1 MKGPKKSKP
10 IGVLTKTFRILED
23 LRTAALTLKEIS
35 EQTKI
40 NKSTA
45 LRILAHLESEA
56 YVERDA
62 EGRYRLAGLM
72 LQLGSRSRHEVNL
85 RDASGPPLREL
96 WRLTQET
103 VNLGI
108 LEGLE
113 VVYLESLESPQSF
126 RLVAEAGTRAVAY
139 RTALGKA
146 ILAHLPA
153 EEAAARIDAFA
164 YQPYTPKTIV
174 SAAQLREELDR
185 VRREGYAMDDEESVL
200 GVRCLAVAVLNHEHR
215 PIAGISIS
223 GPISRMADARL
234 PEFAAAIRT
243 AAWQT
248 AARYQTASSSRMG
261 RLTGAPSLAE

>member
-10 IGVLTKTFRILED
+10 IGVLTKTFRIIEELQ
-23 LRTAALTLKEIS
+23 AAPTPLSLKEIS
-35 EQTKI
+35 EQTSI

-45 LRILAHLESEA
+45 LRILAHLEIQG

-62 EGRYRLAGLM
+62 HGGYRLAGL
-72 LQLGSRSRHEVNL
+72 LLKLGTRSSFEVNL
-85 RDASGPPLREL
+85 RDAAGPPLREV

-108 LEGLE
+108 LDGLE
-113 VVYLESLESPQSF
+113 VVYLDSLESPESF
-126 RLVAEAGTRAVAY
+126 RLVASAGTRAMAY

-146 ILAHLPA
+146 IMAHLPA
-153 EEAAARIDAFA
+153 EQADALINAFS
-164 YQPYTPKTIV
+164 YQPYTPKTV
-174 SAAQLREELDR
+174 TSAAQLRKELAR
-185 VRREGYAMDDEESVL
+185 VRREGYAIDDEESVV

-223 GPISRMADARL
+223 GPISRMSDARL
-234 PEFAAAIRT
+234 AEFAAVIRT

-248 AARYQTASSSRMG
+248 AARYQTASSS
-261 RLTGAPSLAE
+261 